1 MTASGEVEVDALV
14 GALTEHGLHLSV
26 GAAEDALQSQSW
38 CRVHLTGPSD
48 LAVSIAVD
56 DEYGDATEDNQA
68 ILLQLVLAACECYE
82 EADDVLEWA
91 REAGMDVSK
100 DWVRQLYDQLRDVVP
115 RIREVV
121 GSDVR
126 AISSWD
132 FTLNAGAARTLR
144 ERSAPDVRD
153 PLR

>member
-1 MTASGEVEVDALV
+1 MTLSGEAEVDALV
-14 GALTEHGLHLSV
+14 GALTEHGIRLSL
-26 GAAEDALQSQSW
+26 GAPEEVLQFESW
-38 CRVHLTGPSD
+38 CRIELAAPGDLT
-48 LAVSIAVD
+48 VSIAVD

-68 ILLQLVLAACECYE
+68 ILLHLVLASCECYE
-82 EADDVLEWA
+82 EGEDLLEWA

-100 DWVRQLYDQLRDVVP
+100 EWVRELYDQLRDVVP

-132 FTLNAGAARTLR
+132 FNLNAGAARTLR
-144 ERSAPDVRD
+144 ERSTRDARD